1 MEVLRL
7 KLIIDNKSYHL
18 NSDKLTPSNWRIGEY
33 IDWTELDDENLVKSI
48 EKLTSSK
55 VFEIR
60 TLVRS
65 KCKKRK
71 VDTICII
78 AEMSDPLSEVNLLMR

>member
-1 MEVLRL
+1 
-7 KLIIDNKSYHL
+7 
-18 NSDKLTPSNWRIGEY
+18 
-33 IDWTELDDENLVKSI
+33 
-48 EKLTSSK
+48 

-65 KCKKRK
+65 RCKKRK

>member
-65 KCKKRK
+65 RCKKRK

>member
-1 MEVLRL
+1 MEILRL

-33 IDWTELDDENLVKSI
+33 IDWTEFDDGNLVKSI
-48 EKLTSSK
+48 EKLTSSR